1 VSNKPFF
8 DLIRPHFGGELTQS
22 QVDGI
27 NATIAGF
34 ALYGDANLN
43 NLAKLLATEKHE
55 TADTM
60 QPIVERGSR
69 AYFEKYE
76 GRADLGNTQKGDGY
90 KFRGRGKAQ
99 ITGRRNYTFWAKRL
113 GIDLV
118 NNPDLALD
126 EDVAVRILVEG
137 SMLGAF
143 TGKKLPDYIDGLDED
158 DAEDLREFVNAR
170 RVINGADKAELI
182 GKSALV
188 FEKAL
193 RAAATPSTPLEAPID
208 ISGGEP
214 APLPEEIDDSGEF
227 PAGPVFG
234 VMFLAVA
241 AAAIWWFFLR

>member
-27 NATIAGF
+27 NTTIAGF
-34 ALYGDANLN
+34 ALYGDANIN
-43 NLAKLLATEKHE
+43 NLAYALATEKHE
-55 TADTM
+55 TGDAM
-60 QPIVERGSR
+60 QPVIELGPRH
-69 AYFEKYE
+69 YFEKYE
-76 GRADLGNTQKGDGY
+76 GRADLGNTQKGDGF
-90 KFRGRGKAQ
+90 KFRGRGKVQ
-99 ITGRRNYTFWAKRL
+99 ITGRRNYEFWGKRL

-118 NNPDLALD
+118 GHPELALD
-126 EDVAVRILVEG
+126 EDVAVRLLVEG

-193 RAAATPSTPLEAPID
+193 RAAATPSTPVTAPLD
-208 ISGGEP
+208 ITGGEP
-214 APLPEEIDDSGEF
+214 VPADEDDSGDF
-227 PAGPVFG
+227 PAAFLFGAMGSAILVFL
-234 VMFLAVA
+234 V
-241 AAAIWWFFLR
+241 WWFFLR